1 MKGMLSLAC
10 RSAWNRRF
18 VVMLVVLSIAF
29 STFLLMTLERV
40 RADVRDAFSQSV
52 SGTDLIVG
60 PRGGRLELLLYSVFR
75 WGSAGGTMQWSS
87 ANAIGSHR
95 SVAWW
100 VPLSLGDSH
109 RGFPVLATTPS
120 YFEHFRFGRRERL
133 QFELGGGLGSTFN
146 AVLGA
151 DVAQA
156 LGYELGDRIVLSHG
170 TGAADFNDHTD
181 QPFTV
186 AGILRR
192 TGTPVDRTIHIGL
205 EGMDA
210 IHANFAGGVALP
222 SAPGARPDADGS
234 GRTITAMLVGLKNR
248 ASVFSVQRD
257 VQEFRGEALMALLPG
272 VVLDE
277 LWQAVGGTEQ
287 VLRWMTGF
295 VGAVSLAG
303 LVAVVLAGLEQRRR
317 ELAILRAVG
326 AGPSHVMLLLCAEGA
341 LITIAGALAGAMAH
355 WLAVA
360 LLDDWLRLNWG
371 VQVVLAAPGAHEF
384 LLLGAIVGCGLAASL
399 LPGLRA
405 YRMSLADGLSP
416 QV

>member
-1 MKGMLSLAC
+1 VRGILSIAW

-18 VVMLVVLSIAF
+18 VLLLVVLSIAF
-29 STFLLMTLERV
+29 STFLVMTQERV
-40 RADVRDAFSQSV
+40 RADVRESFSQSV

-75 WGSAGGTMQWSS
+75 WGSAPGTMQWSS
-87 ANAIGSHR
+87 ATKIGAHG

-133 QFELGGGLGSTFN
+133 QFEQGGGFGSDFD

-156 LGYELGDRIVLSHG
+156 LGYGPGERIVLSHG
-170 TGAADFNDHTD
+170 TGEADFNDHSD
-181 QPFTV
+181 RPFTI

-205 EGMDA
+205 DGMDA
-210 IHANFAGGVALP
+210 IHEHFAGGVALP
-222 SAPGARPDADGS
+222 ASHNAAHAGDED
-234 GRTITAMLVGLKNR
+234 RTITAMLVGLKNR
-248 ASVFSVQRD
+248 AAVFSVQRD
-257 VQEFRGEALMALLPG
+257 IQDFRGEPLMAVLPG

-277 LWQAVGGTEQ
+277 LWQAVGSTEQ
-287 VLRWMTGF
+287 VLRWMTAF
-295 VGAVSLAG
+295 VAAVSLAG
-303 LVAVVLAGLEQRRR
+303 LVAVVLTGLEQRRR

-326 AGPSHVMLLLCAEGA
+326 AGPGHVMLLLCVEGV
-341 LITIAGALAGAMAH
+341 LITAAGAFIGLAAH
-355 WLAVA
+355 WLAIG
-360 LLDDWLRLNWG
+360 LLDDWLRVSWG
-371 VQVVLAAPGAHEF
+371 VQVALTAPGAPE
-384 LLLGAIVGCGLAASL
+384 LTLIGSILACGVLASL

-405 YRMSLADGLSP
+405 YRISLVDGLSP
-416 QV
+416 RV